1 MPRDERLTSGQTDVR
16 GHEPEC
22 RTARYVTDLGYEL
35 EDAERYCICPELH
48 AYGDRL
54 TKETLGAPQTLD
66 GSQEADGRGDVPPHR
81 GGV

>member
-54 TKETLGAPQTLD
+54 TKEALGAPTGL
-66 GSQEADGRGDVPPHR
+66 ATRPPR
-81 GGV
+81 